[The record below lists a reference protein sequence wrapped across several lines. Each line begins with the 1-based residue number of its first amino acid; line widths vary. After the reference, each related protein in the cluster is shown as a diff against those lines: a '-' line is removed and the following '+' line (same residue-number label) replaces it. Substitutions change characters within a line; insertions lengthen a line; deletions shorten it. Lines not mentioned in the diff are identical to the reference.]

1 MNERYFSNPRK
12 QGGKLIVSRLVD
24 PKNGKVSFVKYRTR
38 LQVIEK
44 NTLLG
49 RNRKTILHYDL
60 V

>member
-12 QGGKLIVSRLVD
+12 QWGKLIVSRLVD
-24 PKNGKVSFVKYRTR
+24 PKSGKVSFVKYRTR

-44 NTLLG
+44 CTLLG
-49 RNRKTILHYDL
+49 RNRRTILHYDL